1 MGAFRGGQIVR
12 DGQAGGRATLVVEAL
27 VAQAGVLPAAI
38 LLEEPVGEANDRSTM
53 HCESPVRRSGSRAR
67 GWP

>member
-38 LLEEPVGEANDRSTM
+38 LHEGPVGEAFIRSTTAN
-53 HCESPVRRSGSRAR
+53 RRCDNRDVAR
-67 GWP
+67 GGWP